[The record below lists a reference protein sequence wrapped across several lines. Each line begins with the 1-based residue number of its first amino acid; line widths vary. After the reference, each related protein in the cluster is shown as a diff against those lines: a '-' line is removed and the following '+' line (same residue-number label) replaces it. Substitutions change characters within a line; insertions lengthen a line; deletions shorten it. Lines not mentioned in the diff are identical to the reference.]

1 MILLKPQSVY
11 LLRFQFWNS
20 RIVQTLSVPKN
31 LHGFSDCIPV
41 GRSSGPRDHL
51 RCRNLQLAHH
61 QRNQEGQKSILLIKT
76 LRIVANKDFSHGSI
90 SIWMQPDDLKTF
102 AELEEFHG
110 EDYPK
115 VFTVL
120 LTWES
125 IAITLHDGHFDFDV
139 VRKQFSLSMI
149 AAWKKNRQII
159 ENFREEQGSDQAFE
173 WLQWI
178 AERMMEYY
186 ERQEDVIPAQIAFK
200 DWQP

>member
-1 MILLKPQSVY
+1 MDLAIASQWAEVLGLVTIFGAAIYSWLTINEIKKDRKASSSLK
-11 LLRFQFWNS
+11 
-20 RIVQTLSVPKN
+20 LSE
-31 LHGFSDCIPV
+31 LW
-41 GRSSGPRDHL
+41 
-51 RCRNLQLAHH
+51 Q
-61 QRNQEGQKSILLIKT
+61 
-76 LRIVANKDFSHGSI
+76 NKDFSHGSI

-149 AAWKKNRQII
+149 TAWKKNRQYGQRSVHNMGRATGVAWQFPTAASSPVRPI
-159 ENFREEQGSDQAFE
+159 SPCQAPAKIRS
-173 WLQWI
+173 QTHGI
-178 AERMMEYY
+178 T
-186 ERQEDVIPAQIAFK
+186 RQILD
-200 DWQP
+200 

>member
-1 MILLKPQSVY
+1 
-11 LLRFQFWNS
+11 
-20 RIVQTLSVPKN
+20 
-31 LHGFSDCIPV
+31 
-41 GRSSGPRDHL
+41 
-51 RCRNLQLAHH
+51 
-61 QRNQEGQKSILLIKT
+61 
-76 LRIVANKDFSHGSI
+76 
-90 SIWMQPDDLKTF
+90 MQPDNLRSL

-149 AAWKKNRQII
+149 TAWQKNKQII
-159 ENFREEQGSDQAFE
+159 ENFRKEQGSDQAFE

-186 ERQEDVIPAQIAFK
+186 ERQESVVPAQIAYK
-200 DWQP
+200 DWQPE